1 MKIYIYVIERKNVVE
16 VTEEV
21 SSLEYCE
28 KNSMFNLKEF
38 ENNFG
43 GCMFC
48 TSINVVSF
56 FSKKCSFL
64 KKLSEK
70 QKNKLLRKIW
80 KVVE

>member
-1 MKIYIYVIERKNVVE
+1 MKVYIYVIERKNVIE

-21 SSLEYCE
+21 SSLEYYG
-28 KNSMFNLKEF
+28 KNSMINFKEF
-38 ENNFG
+38 ENSFG

-48 TSINVVSF
+48 TSINNVSF
-56 FSKKCSFL
+56 FSKQCSFL

-80 KVVE
+80 KMVE